1 MQGHQ
6 QGGVGIVSVPAG
18 IAHAV
23 GDHAPF
29 LRGGGKDLPAGA
41 HTEGVGAAAV
51 GQVDIETVVRRGQR
65 PPRPAVLG
73 PVDVLLQML
82 DAHAHGEGLAF
93 HIDALFQQVFKAVPG
108 GMAQGQNHMAAA
120 LQPLFAGFGILHSGN
135 SAVFDDKPLKPGTE
149 AHLAPQGDDL
159 LPDAAHHVH
168 QHIGA
173 HMGLGV
179 IGDALRRTVLVK
191 LLQHPAH
198 ALVMGA
204 GVQLAVGKG
213 AGAALAELHVI
224 LRVQRAALT
233 EGLHGGS
240 PLLHSLPPLQHD
252 GPCSGP
258 GQHQGGEHTRRS
270 KAHHHR
276 PLIGLNLGNGINRGL
291 VLGNV
296 LPGPAEKAPFVRR
309 RNRHGADI
317 MNIVFLPGVQGALH
331 QLKLPD
337 LPGFAAQGLGG
348 FPLQGG
354 ELLPYLQ
361 A

>member
-1 MQGHQ
+1 
-6 QGGVGIVSVPAG
+6 
-18 IAHAV
+18 
-23 GDHAPF
+23 
-29 LRGGGKDLPAGA
+29 
-41 HTEGVGAAAV
+41 
-51 GQVDIETVVRRGQR
+51 
-65 PPRPAVLG
+65 
-73 PVDVLLQML
+73 
-82 DAHAHGEGLAF
+82 
-93 HIDALFQQVFKAVPG
+93 
-108 GMAQGQNHMAAA
+108 MAAA
-120 LQPLFAGFGILHSGN
+120 LQPLFTGFGILHSGN
-135 SAVFDDKPLKPGTE
+135 SAVFDDKPLKPGAE

-173 HMGLGV
+173 YMGLGV
-179 IGDALRRTVLVK
+179 IGDAFRGTVLVK

-233 EGLHGGS
+233 EGLHRSS
-240 PLLHSLPPLQHD
+240 PLLHSLPPFQHD

-258 GQHQGGEHTRRS
+258 GQHQGREHTRRS

-296 LPGPAEKAPFVRR
+296 LPGAAKIPPLLRHSH
-309 RNRHGADI
+309 RHGADI

-331 QLKLPD
+331 QFKLPD
-337 LPGFAAQGLGG
+337 FPGFAAQGFGG
-348 FPLQGG
+348 LALQCGK
-354 ELLPYLQ
+354 LLPHLQ

>member
-1 MQGHQ
+1 
-6 QGGVGIVSVPAG
+6 
-18 IAHAV
+18 
-23 GDHAPF
+23 
-29 LRGGGKDLPAGA
+29 
-41 HTEGVGAAAV
+41 
-51 GQVDIETVVRRGQR
+51 
-65 PPRPAVLG
+65 
-73 PVDVLLQML
+73 
-82 DAHAHGEGLAF
+82 
-93 HIDALFQQVFKAVPG
+93 
-108 GMAQGQNHMAAA
+108 
-120 LQPLFAGFGILHSGN
+120 
-135 SAVFDDKPLKPGTE
+135 
-149 AHLAPQGDDL
+149 
-159 LPDAAHHVH
+159 
-168 QHIGA
+168 
-173 HMGLGV
+173 MGLGV
-179 IGDALRRTVLVK
+179 IGDAFRRTVLVK

-240 PLLHSLPPLQHD
+240 PLLHSLPPFQHD

-258 GQHQGGEHTRRS
+258 GQHQGREHTRRS

-296 LPGPAEKAPFVRR
+296 LPGPSETSSLIRDSHR
-309 RNRHGADI
+309 YGADV
-317 MNIVFLPGVQGALH
+317 MDIVFLPGVQGALH

-337 LPGFAAQGLGG
+337 LPGFAAQGPGG
-348 FPLQGG
+348 SALQGG
-354 ELLPYLQ
+354 ELLPHFQ